1 MLRKMLNFPLVKK
14 ARRVAKAEG
23 LGAVLRGGVAH
34 IRDAVRAFRYVAQ
47 SPQPKTLAAL
57 LDDPPKYCG
66 RIIQPM
72 QIRPEIIG
80 LMKQVRALRPKV
92 IVEIGTANGGT
103 LFLWTRLAAPGAT
116 IISVDLPGGK
126 WGDGYAGWRSWL
138 YRRFALPGQ
147 TIHLV
152 RADSHDPATVE
163 HVRAL
168 ITQPVDILFIDG
180 DHSYA
185 GVKQD
190 FEQFAPLVRSGGL
203 IALHDIAHHRAEYDC
218 HVDKFWAELQQT
230 SRTTELIDHANQ
242 GWAGIGIVER

>member
-1 MLRKMLNFPLVKK
+1 MLNSPLVNKL
-14 ARRVAKAEG
+14 RRVAKTEG
-23 LGAVLRGGVAH
+23 LGAILRGGVEH
-34 IRDAVRAFRYVAQ
+34 IGDAVRAFRYIAR
-47 SPQPKTLAAL
+47 SPRPATLDAL
-57 LDDPPKYCG
+57 LDDPPKHCG

-72 QIRPEIIG
+72 QIRPEILE
-80 LMKQVRALRPKV
+80 LMQQVQALRPKV

-116 IISVDLPGGK
+116 IISIDLPGGK
-126 WGDGYAGWRSWL
+126 WGDGYARWRSWL

-163 HVRAL
+163 QVRGL
-168 ITQPVDILFIDG
+168 IDQPVDFLFIDG

-190 FEQFAPLVRSGGL
+190 FEQFAPLVQSGGL
-203 IALHDIAHHRAEYDC
+203 IALHDIARHRAEYDC
-218 HVDKFWAELQQT
+218 HVDQFWAELQET
-230 SRTTELIDHANQ
+230 GRTTELINHVNQ
-242 GWAGIGIVER
+242 GWAGIGILQR